1 MNAVVAELTRNLTS
15 PLSSLLLQILLVLV
29 TARVCGRLLSF
40 LAQPQVIGEVLAG
53 ICLGP
58 SLFQAVAPATHAFLF
73 PPGSVARLYFLSQIG
88 ILLFMFIV
96 GLEVDIKIF
105 RTKARSAIVISI
117 ASIVVPLAL
126 GTALA
131 MFLFQ
136 EYGSPEKGRP
146 AFLLFMGIAM
156 SITAFPVLARIIHIQ
171 EQGLA
176 RTPVGTLAITCAA
189 VDDVTAWCLLA
200 LVVGLVQSGSGMGA
214 VTTITLSLLYSLFM
228 LFVARPFLRQRL
240 AVTPV
245 AQPLPGGLLASVF
258 IALLLSAWMAELIG
272 IHALFG
278 AFLIGVTLSEQNHL
292 KDRLIAGL
300 QDITAVILLPL
311 FFAFTGLRTQIGLLD
326 DLRSWLVCGL
336 VLFVAI
342 AGKFGG
348 ATIAARCTEHSW
360 RTACILGAL
369 MNTRGLVELIV
380 LNLGYDL
387 GILSPKMFTIMMIM
401 AVTTTFMAGPLV
413 RILQTQIR

>member
-1 MNAVVAELTRNLTS
+1 M
-15 PLSSLLLQILLVLV
+15 
-29 TARVCGRLLSF
+29 
-40 LAQPQVIGEVLAG
+40 
-53 ICLGP
+53 
-58 SLFQAVAPATHAFLF
+58 HAFLF

-105 RTKARSAIVISI
+105 RSKARSAIVISM
-117 ASIVVPLAL
+117 ASIVVPFAL

-156 SITAFPVLARIIHIQ
+156 SITAFPVLARIIQ

-176 RTPVGTLAITCAA
+176 GTPVGTLAITCAA

-200 LVVGLVQSGSGMGA
+200 LIVGLVQAGSGMGA

-228 LFVARPFLRQRL
+228 LFVARPLLRQRL

-245 AQPLPGGLLASVF
+245 TQPLPDGLLVSVF

-292 KDRLIAGL
+292 KERLIAGV
-300 QDITAVILLPL
+300 QDITAIFLLPL

-326 DLRSWLVCGL
+326 DLQSWSICAL

-342 AGKFGG
+342 VGKFVG

-360 RTACILGAL
+360 RTSCILGAL
-369 MNTRGLVELIV
+369 MYTRGLVELIV
-380 LNLGYDL
+380 LNLGY
-387 GILSPKMFTIMMIM
+387 MIS
-401 AVTTTFMAGPLV
+401 AS
-413 RILQTQIR
+413 